1 MQENVNILKK
11 HTQKNPFLLSNLF
24 NYFKWICCI
33 KRLFMQSVCWPAIC
47 WAKEKEHIQKPL
59 YECSMQLDN
68 CNYCTFSARRRL
80 QNSIGILKERQ
91 SMDGNAK
98 QLSGVSEWR
107 HVHTYIQVYV
117 NACIYICIYAW
128 KNDNNRNFCKN

>member
-1 MQENVNILKK
+1 
-11 HTQKNPFLLSNLF
+11 
-24 NYFKWICCI
+24 
-33 KRLFMQSVCWPAIC
+33 MQSVCWPAIC

-98 QLSGVSEWR
+98 QLSGSHR
-107 HVHTYIQVYV
+107 HDLEALTSRISCQPCTHFPAMCCLLIRLLPLTQSYWSR
-117 NACIYICIYAW
+117 A
-128 KNDNNRNFCKN
+128 